1 MSMVGWSPGVGR
13 WREVI
18 RRWGSQSDGW
28 GVLGFWVVFVV
39 LALGS
44 VVLLG
49 LAFRRGAGP
58 QIVSGRRE
66 TVDLAIDFGFSI
78 FALGIGIVL
87 ALLTVR
93 PGGKREL
100 RISPWPARWLALGT
114 IATACAY
121 NVEIHRYLAGASW
134 FEYIHFP
141 FHLAA
146 AGAYLFGL
154 LLFPDGRV
162 LGRKDSTMALVVK
175 LLLFLVLVGVILRTL
190 EVSQGLGILTF
201 GIGVFIVGLV
211 SQLYRSGDL
220 SGLLRLARIGGRPR
234 HGIPTSPSANGDV
247 VCLRARA
254 FALTLVFALVLF
266 PMLAVMNLGLHG
278 WHVGTVLD
286 QEAILVALMPL
297 LAGIPVGFLLW
308 ALLGSDRATEL
319 SLDGIPKTV
328 IVFGYVTLAVIV
340 DPLLRRLTA
349 PFFDLEPEGLITS
362 FVTTLLIVLT
372 LEESK
377 EYVERRVHA
386 RLQASEEPHALL
398 ARFAREL
405 AGATSPEEALRMCLN
420 WSLHGIRGG
429 QGRVRLFLTE
439 GDPLTAPEDAPA
451 DWPGWSVEI
460 LHGDM
465 LVGDIALARA
475 RGRRPRKK
483 HQSWIVDIASVAA
496 PSLVALSRSAERQ
509 TSTPSA

>member
-1 MSMVGWSPGVGR
+1 MVGSSPGVGR
-13 WREVI
+13 WREVM
-18 RRWGSQSDGW
+18 RRWGSHAVGW
-28 GVLGFWVVFVV
+28 AVPGFWAVFVILV
-39 LALGS
+39 LGS

-49 LAFRRGAGP
+49 LALWRGAGAR
-58 QIVSGRRE
+58 IVSGRRE

-78 FALGIGIVL
+78 LALGIGVAL
-87 ALLTVR
+87 ALLTVW

-100 RISPWPARWLALGT
+100 RISPWPARWLALGS

-134 FEYIHFP
+134 FEIIHFP

-162 LGRKDSTMALVVK
+162 LGRKDSTVGLVVK
-175 LLLFLVLVGVILRTL
+175 LLMFLVLAGVILRTL

-220 SGLLRLARIGGRPR
+220 GGLLRFAHVGGRPE
-234 HGIPTSPSANGDV
+234 HAVPTFTSAHDDE

-254 FALTLVFALVLF
+254 FAFTLVFALVLF
-266 PMLAVMNLGLHG
+266 PMLAVMNLSLHG
-278 WHVGTVLD
+278 WHPDTLLD
-286 QEAILVALMPL
+286 QEAVLVALMPL

-340 DPLLRRLTA
+340 DPLLRRATA

-377 EYVERRVHA
+377 EYIERRVHA
-386 RLQASEEPHALL
+386 RLRASEEPHALL

-405 AGATSPEEALRMCLN
+405 AGASSAQEALRTCLK

-439 GDPLTAPEDAPA
+439 GEQLTAPEDAPA
-451 DWPGWSVEI
+451 EWPGWSVEI
-460 LHGDM
+460 MHGDA
-465 LVGDIALARA
+465 LVGDIALART
-475 RGRRPRKK
+475 RGRRLRRK
-483 HQSWIVDIASVAA
+483 HQSWILDVASVAA
-496 PSLVALSRSAERQ
+496 PSFLALSRSAQPQ
-509 TSTPSA
+509 TPRPIV